1 MQLFEILYLHSLLVF
16 TLVLA
21 RLGTMIAV
29 TPVFGGPDLPMQVRA
44 FLAVALSLLVTPSQL
59 SAAIEAPHNLIDY
72 ALLIIND
79 SLVGLVLGLGLMLLL
94 GGVQVA
100 GQVISQ
106 LSGISLAD
114 VFNPSF
120 DSEVPVFSH
129 LLYLVT
135 LAAFV
140 IIGGHRKLLDAL
152 MSSFATL
159 PPGRAPWADS
169 LVHCIVTLTTE
180 SFVLGIRAAAP
191 GIVALL
197 LATLM
202 LGLIGRAL
210 PQLNVLALGFGL
222 NSLVTFGALSLSLA
236 AITWLFQNQ
245 IDPMLEAVM
254 SALKPMTDG

>member
-1 MQLFEILYLHSLLVF
+1 MQLVEFLYLHSLLVF

-29 TPVFGGPDLPMQVRA
+29 TPVFGGPDLPIQVRA
-44 FLAVALSLLVTPSQL
+44 FLAIALSLLVAPSQM
-59 SAAIEAPHNLIDY
+59 AAPIAMPTCLVDY
-72 ALLIIND
+72 AILIIND
-79 SLVGLVLGLGLMLLL
+79 SLTGLVLGLGLMLLL

-106 LSGISLAD
+106 MSGISLAD

-120 DSEVPVFSH
+120 DAEVPIFSH

-152 MSSFATL
+152 MGSFATL

-169 LVHCIVTLTTE
+169 LVDCIVTLTTE

-191 GIVALL
+191 AIVALL

-222 NSLVTFGALSLSLA
+222 NSMVTFGALILSLG

-245 IDPMLEAVM
+245 IDPMLESVL
-254 SALKPMTDG
+254 SALKPMGEG